1 MQKITPN
8 LWFASEAEDAAKF
21 YTSIFKNS
29 KISAVSHYPE
39 AGKEV
44 HGQEPGSVMT
54 VDFELDGQQFVALN
68 GGPIF
73 HFSEAISFIINCEDQ
88 AEVDYFWGKLTA
100 DGGQEGPCG
109 WCKDKFGL
117 SWQVVPK
124 GFTDIVTDPDKGKAN
139 RAMAAMMQMKKLDLA
154 ALQAAAQAA

>member
-8 LWFASEAEDAAKF
+8 LWFASQAEDAAKF

-29 KISAVSHYPE
+29 KITATSHYPE
-39 AGKEV
+39 AGKEI

-54 VDFELDGQQFVALN
+54 VDFELDGQQFVGLN
-68 GGPIF
+68 GGPQF
-73 HFSEAISFIINCEDQ
+73 TFNEAISLIINCEDQ
-88 AEVDYFWGKLTA
+88 AEVDYFWEKLTQ

-124 GFTDIVTDPDKGKAN
+124 GFTEMVMSADKDKAN

-154 ALQAAAQAA
+154 ALKAAAEQA

>member
-1 MQKITPN
+1 MQKIIPN
-8 LWFASEAEDAAKF
+8 LWFASQAEDAAKF

-29 KISAVSHYPE
+29 KITATSRYPE
-39 AGKEV
+39 AGKEI

-68 GGPIF
+68 GGP
-73 HFSEAISFIINCEDQ
+73 HFMFNEAISFIINCEDQ
-88 AEVDYFWGKLTA
+88 AEVDYFWEKLTS
-100 DGGQEGPCG
+100 DGGQEAPCG

-124 GFTDIVTDPDKGKAN
+124 GFTELVMNADKGKAN

-154 ALQAAAQAA
+154 ALQAAAEQA

>member
-1 MQKITPN
+1 MQKITPH
-8 LWFASEAEDAAKF
+8 LWFDSRAEEAAQF
-21 YTSIFKNS
+21 YTSVFKNS
-29 KISAVSHYPE
+29 TILATSHYPE

-44 HGQEPGSVMT
+44 HGREPGSVMT
-54 VDFELDGQQFVALN
+54 VEFELEGQRFLALN
-68 GGPIF
+68 GGPHF
-73 HFSEAISFIINCEDQ
+73 TFSEAISFMITCEDQ
-88 AEVDYFWGKLTA
+88 AEVDYFWEKLTA

-124 GFTDIVTDPDKGKAN
+124 GFTEIINDRDKSKAN

-154 ALQAAAQAA
+154 ALQAAVNEV